1 MMTKLK
7 KNFRALTLAA
17 LGLLI
22 LGGAATLAQRQLRSA
37 AVVSGRPMVK
47 VTLSGSV
54 LRDQTR
60 LPIEK
65 ATSVNPGEIL
75 DWTITSENDG
85 NAPAHDYKAVGQIPK
100 GTMLVAGSTT
110 SDGSAKVAY
119 SIDNGKTYSAQPMI
133 EERQADGSTKQ
144 VPAPVSMYTQVR
156 YEWADPLTEG
166 GKLQASYKVRVK

>member
-1 MMTKLK
+1 MTKLK
-7 KNFRALTLAA
+7 KNFRALPLVA
-17 LGLLI
+17 LSLLV
-22 LGGAATLAQRQLRSA
+22 LGGAAALAQRQLRSA
-37 AVVSGRPMVK
+37 APSGRPVVK
-47 VTLSGSV
+47 VSLSGTV
-54 LRDQTR
+54 LREQTR

-65 ATSVNPGEIL
+65 ATTVNPGEIL

-85 NAPAHDYKAVGQIPK
+85 NAAAHDYKTIGQIPK

-110 SDGSAKVAY
+110 ADGSATVAY
-119 SIDNGKTYSAQPMI
+119 SIDNGKTFSAQPTI
-133 EERQADGSTKQ
+133 EEKQADGSVKQ